1 MSVQKES
8 KNKIGARCL
17 SDSEVELILPNYKRI
32 YDQINQFRAEK
43 KSVDNFEGQKVNDG
57 NKDQKTNNIG
67 IMGVRGAGKTSV
79 LKTIR
84 VHLEKNK
91 QESNDIIL
99 PIIVPENMS
108 ESGTL
113 MATVLGM
120 LNDEIKARC
129 PRGKNWLNSPRALVL
144 SLPNSVTF

>member
-1 MSVQKES
+1 MSVGFRGRINYAKLQADLS
-8 KNKIGARCL
+8 SDRTVSRGKNSMDDA
-17 SDSEVELILPNYKRI
+17 
-32 YDQINQFRAEK
+32 
-43 KSVDNFEGQKVNDG
+43 EGQKVNGG

-67 IMGVRGAGKTSV
+67 IIGVRGAGKTSI

-84 VHLEKNK
+84 VQMEKSK
-91 QESNDIIL
+91 RASNDIIL

-120 LNDEIKARC
+120 LNEVIKERDEEEKK
-129 PRGKNWLNSPRALVL
+129 G
-144 SLPNSVTF
+144 